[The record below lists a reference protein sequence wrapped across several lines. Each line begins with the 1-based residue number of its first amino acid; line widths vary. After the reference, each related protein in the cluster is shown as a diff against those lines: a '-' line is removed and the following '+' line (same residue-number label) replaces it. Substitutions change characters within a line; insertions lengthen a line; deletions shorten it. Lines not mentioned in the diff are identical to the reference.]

1 MMQNLSKTNQNSL
14 EKNNSAFSIASNYFL
29 DGLLDLTVQT
39 IIVYNNAK
47 KQGRTT
53 CLVMKSK

>member
-1 MMQNLSKTNQNSL
+1 MQNLSKTNQNSQN
-14 EKNNSAFSIASNYFL
+14 KNNSAISIATNYFF

-47 KQGRTT
+47 KQGRTI
-53 CLVMKSK
+53 CLATKSE